1 MLAQLLVL
9 IEGGDY
15 ENLER
20 MVSLDYA
27 QARMS
32 VSLKTVGSKKSVEI
46 LNSFQPELERIIQP
60 LKSKYP
66 DFKATVT
73 GGVGTWARVFDA
85 ISWSQIQSFGL
96 AFLIISLILIFV
108 FGSLKL
114 GFLAI
119 IPNTFPMLTV
129 FGLMGWSGFK
139 LDVTTLLTAPVVI
152 GIAVDDTIHFMTHYR
167 ISLKRGE
174 SIEEAINSTLREV
187 GQAIT
192 VTTLILMSLFVCFIP
207 VSHLGVSRF
216 SILALVAV
224 FSALL
229 ADLVL
234 LPAMLRVFKIRT

>member
-1 MLAQLLVL
+1 
-9 IEGGDY
+9 
-15 ENLER
+15 
-20 MVSLDYA
+20 
-27 QARMS
+27 
-32 VSLKTVGSKKSVEI
+32 
-46 LNSFQPELERIIQP
+46 
-60 LKSKYP
+60 
-66 DFKATVT
+66 
-73 GGVGTWARVFDA
+73 
-85 ISWSQIQSFGL
+85 
-96 AFLIISLILIFV
+96 
-108 FGSLKL
+108 
-114 GFLAI
+114 
-119 IPNTFPMLTV
+119 MLTV

-139 LDVTTLLTAPVVI
+139 LDVTTLLTAPIVI

>member
-1 MLAQLLVL
+1 MTLIGKHIDIGTSIVL
-9 IEGGDY
+9 
-15 ENLER
+15 
-20 MVSLDYA
+20 
-27 QARMS
+27 S
-32 VSLKTVGSKKSVEI
+32 VCL
-46 LNSFQPELERIIQP
+46 
-60 LKSKYP
+60 
-66 DFKATVT
+66 
-73 GGVGTWARVFDA
+73 
-85 ISWSQIQSFGL
+85 
-96 AFLIISLILIFV
+96 
-108 FGSLKL
+108 
-114 GFLAI
+114 
-119 IPNTFPMLTV
+119 
-129 FGLMGWSGFK
+129 
-139 LDVTTLLTAPVVI
+139 
-152 GIAVDDTIHFMTHYR
+152 GIAVDDTIHFLTHYR